1 MQPKASNELI
11 RLHVLIKAS
20 QRRKKKV
27 TPSCFPVML
36 QKAGQVKAAQQGRGF
51 AYKTLVTAAA
61 PSSSEDQK

>member
-20 QRRKKKV
+20 QRRKKQV

-36 QKAGQVKAAQQGRGF
+36 QKAGQLKAAQQGRGF
-51 AYKTLVTAAA
+51 A
-61 PSSSEDQK
+61 